1 MDQAYGKPTEHVEV
15 RAGPIPE
22 AELETWSDER
32 IAERLKELEA
42 EEGSESEE
50 GG

>member
-1 MDQAYGKPTEHVEV
+1 MYGKSKQRHEVE
-15 RAGPIPE
+15 ALTGPIPE
-22 AELETWSDER
+22 AELDTWSDER

-42 EEGSESEE
+42 DPESREQ